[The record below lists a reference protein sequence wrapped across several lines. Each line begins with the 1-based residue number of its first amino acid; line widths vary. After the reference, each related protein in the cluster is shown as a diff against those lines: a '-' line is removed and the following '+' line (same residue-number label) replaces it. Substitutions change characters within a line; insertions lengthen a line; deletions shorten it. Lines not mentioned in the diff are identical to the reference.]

1 MEQYYKFLYVFVLC
15 CLGIGMIL
23 ALVRVLRG
31 PRVADRIIGINII
44 GTLGAMIIAVL
55 ALLLKESYIIDVSL
69 LYSLMSFLA
78 VVVLARN
85 YISAGASKQ
94 RRAEAER
101 HVGEEDPDD

>member
-1 MEQYYKFLYVFVLC
+1 MEQYYKILFIFVLC
-15 CLGIGMIL
+15 CLGVGMIL

-55 ALLLKESYIIDVSL
+55 GVVLEERFIVDVSL

-85 YISAGASKQ
+85 FISAAASKE
-94 RRAEAER
+94 RREEAEKLL
-101 HVGEEDPDD
+101 EEDRHE